1 MAALASVLIV
11 LTLSLLV
18 NRIATAA
25 LALTGLS
32 RQAAQFQ
39 ARSAF
44 TGVGFTTNEAE
55 LITTHPVRRRIVMLL
70 MLLGNIG
77 IVTSIS
83 SLLLTFINTEGTLQ
97 SLLRLLI
104 LGIGLL
110 VLWVLATSP
119 WIDRYLSRVID
130 WALRRWTH
138 LDIRD
143 YVTFS
148 ALKRRSFQ

>member
-83 SLLLTFINTEGTLQ
+83 SLLLTFINTEGL
-97 SLLRLLI
+97 SLI
-104 LGIGLL
+104 HI
-110 VLWVLATSP
+110 
-119 WIDRYLSRVID
+119 
-130 WALRRWTH
+130 
-138 LDIRD
+138 
-143 YVTFS
+143 
-148 ALKRRSFQ
+148 